1 MKRKLFAGALVAALA
16 LTATACGNDNGSTN
30 GDGTQAPG
38 SGDAITVALIGKGT
52 DDHFALVRA
61 GAEQAGKDLG
71 VTVNYNAPDT
81 ESEGDR
87 QLNMLETALNSNAKA
102 IGIAPTDGIQESAPG
117 LIEAAEVPFVI
128 FDTPLPGSD
137 KPLTTIASDNPGI
150 GAHMAEELSTV
161 LGGKGKVAMVTNGVV
176 GTAAERRDGF
186 TDWMKANAPEIEV
199 VDIQNGEADPAKS
212 RDKAQAILQAH
223 PDLAGFAATGIYATI
238 AIADEVAARGT
249 DTKVVGVDAGPDVI
263 TQINDDMIEGVV
275 AQNPYQ
281 IGYQTVETLVAAVKG
296 ENPTE
301 KVIYTESLWVT
312 KDSLQDPET
321 RTKLGLD

>member
-1 MKRKLFAGALVAALA
+1 MKRKLFAGAVAASLALA
-16 LTATACGNDNGSTN
+16 LTACGSNTPSGGDTN
-30 GDGTQAPG
+30 TPDGGGDG
-38 SGDAITVALIGKGT
+38 ITVALIGKGT

-61 GAEQAGKDLG
+61 GAMQAGADLG

-87 QLNMLETALNSNAKA
+87 QLNMLETAINSDAQA

-117 LIEAAEVPFVI
+117 LIEAADVPFVI

-137 KPLTTIASDNPGI
+137 APITTIASDNPGI
-150 GAHMAEELSTV
+150 GARMAEELSTL
-161 LGGKGKVAMVTNGVV
+161 LGGQGKVAMVTNGVV

-186 TDWMKANAPEIEV
+186 TDWLEANAPGIEV

-212 RDKAQAILQAH
+212 RDKAQGILQAH
-223 PDLAGFAATGIYATI
+223 PDLAGIAATGIYATI
-238 AIADEVAARGT
+238 AIADEVATRGT
-249 DTKVVGVDAGPDVI
+249 DTKVVGVDAGPDVL
-263 TQINDDMIEGVV
+263 TQIEEGMIEGVV

-296 ENPTE
+296 ETPAE

-312 KDSLQDPET
+312 KDGLQDPDI
-321 RTKLGLD
+321 RTKLGLDG

>member
-16 LTATACGNDNGSTN
+16 LTATACSNDNTSANNDGETN
-30 GDGTQAPG
+30 APG
-38 SGDAITVALIGKGT
+38 GSGITVALIGKGT

-61 GAEQAGKDLG
+61 GAMQAGEDLG

-87 QLNMLETALNSNAKA
+87 QLNMLETALNSDAQA

-117 LIEAAEVPFVI
+117 LIEASDVPFVI

-137 KPLTTIASDNPGI
+137 KPITTIASDNPGI
-150 GAHMAEELSTV
+150 GARMAEELSSL
-161 LGGKGKVAMVTNGVV
+161 LGGEGKVAMVTNGVV

-186 TDWMKANAPEIEV
+186 VDWLEANAPGVEV

-212 RDKAQAILQAH
+212 RDKAQGILQAH
-223 PDLAGFAATGIYATI
+223 PDLAGIAATGIYATI
-238 AIADEVAARGT
+238 AIADEVATRGA
-249 DTKVVGVDAGPDVI
+249 DTRVVGVDAGPDVI
-263 TQINDDMIEGVV
+263 TQIEEGMIDGVV
-275 AQNPYQ
+275 AQNPYA
-281 IGYQTVETLVAAVKG
+281 IGYQTVETLVAAVNG
-296 ENPTE
+296 ETPDE

-312 KDSLQDPET
+312 KDGLQDPEI